1 MTNWCIFGNNSQH
14 KGYVR
19 LGDENKAIFLH
30 IKNTNHS
37 IAFQQASVMKYSNT
51 YINRNLIESAVIKV
65 FSDVLL
71 NIRPG
76 LFSLDNYIAQKIVSF
91 NRIC

>member
-1 MTNWCIFGNNSQH
+1 
-14 KGYVR
+14 
-19 LGDENKAIFLH
+19 
-30 IKNTNHS
+30 
-37 IAFQQASVMKYSNT
+37 MKYTNT

-76 LFSLDNYIAQKIVSF
+76 LFSLEYYIVQKIISF